1 MDGAPRLFSQSS
13 VCPSCP
19 LRERCPA
26 AMTDHACVELEKVTG
41 GPAVS
46 HPDKPGSLEEIV
58 ALGGPGYEDIVPMP
72 VPRLRAGPYI
82 PQPRAERAYRGHLP
96 EDLYILR
103 ARDVLRKDGILDAPA
118 MREMLGLGP
127 DVRLVLIL
135 FDEDE
140 ILERIWGLGMNLVE
154 QFGRAGYEAIVAPSF
169 STYTPRPH
177 FEFMIN
183 SKRSMLY
190 FRLLQ
195 AAGAQAIPRIAWIV
209 SGNARDLG
217 NWAKAHPAVK
227 TFALDLSTYRS
238 PRDWRNQLE
247 GLRIFDAIAGRRPTY
262 LINGPTVEP
271 RYEQLFEIVEPARLL
286 ITNATSQLDV
296 APRALRSTGNQTG
309 VRFPPKVRGARER
322 IKRAAKQTAATRER
336 RAA

>member
-1 MDGAPRLFSQSS
+1 MDGAPRLFSQST

-19 LRERCPA
+19 LLEGCPA

-46 HPDKPGSLEEIV
+46 HPDKSGSLEELA
-58 ALGGPGYEDIVPMP
+58 ALGGPGYEDIVPLP
-72 VPRLRAGPYI
+72 VPRLQARPYI
-82 PQPRAERAYRGHLP
+82 PQPRAERAFRGYLP
-96 EDLYILR
+96 EDFYILR
-103 ARDVLRKDGILDAPA
+103 ARDVLRRDGILNAA
-118 MREMLGLGP
+118 EMRELLGLEP
-127 DVRLVLIL
+127 KVRLVLIL

-140 ILERIWGLGMNLVE
+140 ILERIWGQGMRLVE
-154 QFGRAGYEAIVAPSF
+154 QLAEAGYEAIVAPSF

-177 FEFMIN
+177 TEFMIN
-183 SKRSMLY
+183 SKRSLLY

-195 AAGAQAIPRIAWIV
+195 AAGAHAIPRLAWIV

-217 NWAKAHPAVK
+217 KWARAHSAVE
-227 TFALDLSTYRS
+227 TFALDLSTYRG
-238 PRDWRNQLE
+238 PEDWRNQLE
-247 GLRIFDAIAGRRPTY
+247 GLQIFDTITGGRATY

-271 RYEQLFEIVEPARLL
+271 RYEQLFEVIEPGRLA

-296 APRALRSTGNQTG
+296 APRSMRSTGNQAG
-309 VRFPPKVRGARER
+309 VRFPAKVRGARE
-322 IKRAAKQTAATRER
+322 KVERAARRAEAARER

>member
-1 MDGAPRLFSQSS
+1 MDGARRLFSQSS

-19 LRERCPA
+19 LRKRCPA
-26 AMTDHACVELEKVTG
+26 VMTDHACVELEKVTG

-46 HPDKPGSLEEIV
+46 HPDKVGSLEELA
-58 ALGGPGYEDIVPMP
+58 ALGGPGYKDVVPLP
-72 VPRLRAGPYI
+72 VPRLLASPYT
-82 PQPRAERAYRGHLP
+82 PQPRAERAYRGYLP
-96 EDLYILR
+96 EDLYIIR
-103 ARDVLRKDGILDAPA
+103 ARDVLRKDGILSAA
-118 MREMLGLGP
+118 EMRELL
-127 DVRLVLIL
+127 DLDANVRLVLIL

-140 ILERIWGLGMNLVE
+140 LLERIWEQGMKLVK

-177 FEFMIN
+177 TEFMIN

-195 AAGAQAIPRIAWIV
+195 AAGAHAIPRIAWIV
-209 SGNARDLG
+209 SGNAEDLG
-217 NWAKAHPAVK
+217 NWAREHPAVE

-238 PRDWRNQLE
+238 SKDWRNQLE
-247 GLRIFDAIAGRRPTY
+247 GLQIFDAISGRRATY
-262 LINGPTVEP
+262 LINGPTVGP
-271 RYEQLFEIVEPARLL
+271 RYEQLFEIVEPKRLA

-296 APRALRSTGNQTG
+296 PQRTMRSTGNQAG
-309 VRFPPKVRGARER
+309 VRFPAKVRGAREK
-322 IKRAAKQTAATRER
+322 IERAATQAEMMREP